1 MRTTHAGQ
9 RGIALLITI
18 FSLLLL
24 TAIAIGLMYLG
35 DTETRI
41 NDNYRS
47 SQQAYFA
54 AYAGLQNVRERM
66 TPANVAPH
74 QIVPPAAL
82 PGANASIL
90 YVTNPAG
97 AGDVVSPTTGSSSSN
112 AYYDGELC
120 TELT

>member
-54 AYAGLQNVRERM
+54 AYAGLQSVRERM
-66 TPANVAPH
+66 TLANTAPH
-74 QIVPPAAL
+74 QITPPSAS
-82 PGANASIL
+82 PGSNASVV

-97 AGDVVSPTTGSSSSN
+97 NSGARIACGVVRALP
-112 AYYDGELC
+112 
-120 TELT
+120 